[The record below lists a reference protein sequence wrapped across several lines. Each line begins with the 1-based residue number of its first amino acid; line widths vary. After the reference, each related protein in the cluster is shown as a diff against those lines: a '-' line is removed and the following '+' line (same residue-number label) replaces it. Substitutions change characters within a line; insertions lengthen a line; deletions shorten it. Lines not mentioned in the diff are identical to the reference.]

1 MNIKMII
8 SYDGTRYN
16 GWQKQGNT
24 LNTIQ
29 GKIESTLSKMFKI
42 DIEISGAGRT
52 DAGVHARGQ
61 VANFHVDRDV
71 FERFVERTGRDLLDG
86 MEIFK
91 KYLNDHLPDDIKILS
106 VAMVNPR
113 FHARLNAK
121 GKHYAYY
128 IDNSSV
134 PRVFDRKYV
143 NRIEGRIDL
152 EKMRSA
158 ADYMIGTH
166 DFKSFCTNKKMKK
179 STVRTVNKIEISSNN
194 GLIRIDYYGDG
205 VLYNMI
211 RIMTGTLVDVSK
223 GRINPDDVKNIIEA
237 KDRTK
242 ASQLARA
249 KGLFLEEVYY

>member
-1 MNIKMII
+1 M
-8 SYDGTRYN
+8 
-16 GWQKQGNT
+16 
-24 LNTIQ
+24 
-29 GKIESTLSKMFKI
+29 
-42 DIEISGAGRT
+42 
-52 DAGVHARGQ
+52 
-61 VANFHVDRDV
+61 
-71 FERFVERTGRDLLDG
+71 
-86 MEIFK
+86 
-91 KYLNDHLPDDIKILS
+91 
-106 VAMVNPR
+106 
-113 FHARLNAK
+113 
-121 GKHYAYY
+121 
-128 IDNSSV
+128 
-134 PRVFDRKYV
+134 
-143 NRIEGRIDL
+143 

-205 VLYNMI
+205 FLYNMI

>member
-42 DIEISGAGRT
+42 DIEISGVGRT

-166 DFKSFCTNKKMKK
+166 DFKSFCGNNKMKK
-179 STVRTVNKIEISSNN
+179 STVRCVDSIKIEESGNYIRFYFHGN
-194 GLIRIDYYGDG
+194 GFLQNMVRI
-205 VLYNMI
+205 L
-211 RIMTGTLVDVSK
+211 TGTLLEVGYGNIAPDEVKEILESCKRQNAGPTAPPLGLCLMKVD
-223 GRINPDDVKNIIEA
+223 
-237 KDRTK
+237 
-242 ASQLARA
+242 
-249 KGLFLEEVYY
+249 Y